1 MENDL
6 LTRCHD
12 AWLALEPFRR
22 ERLRCKR
29 LSYGTDGASANN
41 LVRQLLKS
49 VVGRYRYLRVGS
61 TVDLDAD
68 VRAELDLDARTLE
81 EFLISGMAVNR
92 RRLDPHHGRHEFA
105 NVSPERIFF
114 TRCSEPDASDATLVG
129 MLHDFSA
136 TQLLRQFGDDD
147 PALCRDLME
156 HYRGRQAAYPAA
168 PCVEAPMSWDTSTL
182 PGHVRVIEAWEA
194 VCVHTLYCHDL
205 LQAEL
210 FTVPYT
216 AEAQA
221 AVDAVN
227 ARRRADRR
235 PEVLTLLD
243 NDDAWLHTWL
253 SPAGRVLRRET
264 VSRDAF
270 PFALRLYPMTDGE
283 THSLVADVA
292 PQQLH
297 INRLVALLDR
307 VIDQSAKGVLLFPTE
322 QLPDGFTWQDMR
334 RIWANP
340 GGIIPYKRTSR
351 SLSPQQV
358 NSTGWNQG
366 AGEMLK
372 LQLDL
377 FAEVSGLAPSF
388 RGREA
393 AFAGSEAA
401 KVDSQNASI
410 ALMDIMGAFHAFVAQ
425 RNQMTGKEGVAKS
438 GESWRMHRGASLQ
451 Y

>member
-1 MENDL
+1 MMKNNL

-49 VVGRYRYLRVGS
+49 VVGRYRYLRAGS
-61 TVDLDAD
+61 TIDLDLD
-68 VRAELDLDARTLE
+68 VRSELDLDARSLE
-81 EFLISGMAVNR
+81 EFLISGMVVNR
-92 RRLDPHHGRHEFA
+92 RRLSPHATAHSFV
-105 NVSPERIFF
+105 NISPERIFF
-114 TRCSEPDASDATLVG
+114 TRFCEPDASDASLVG
-129 MLHDFSA
+129 MLHDFSP
-136 TQLLRQFGDDD
+136 TLLLRLFGDDD
-147 PALCRDLME
+147 PERCRDLLE
-156 HYRGRQAAYPAA
+156 HYRGRQGICAA
-168 PCVEAPMSWDTSTL
+168 PCLEAATEWDTASL
-182 PGHVRVIEAWEA
+182 PGRLRVVEVWER
-194 VCVHTLYCHDL
+194 VCVQTLYCHDL
-205 LQAEL
+205 LEAEL
-210 FTVPYT
+210 VTVPYT
-216 AEAQA
+216 ADAQI
-221 AVDAVN
+221 AVDDLN
-227 ARRRADRR
+227 RRRRADHK

-243 NDDAWLHTWL
+243 NNDAWQHTWL
-253 SPAGRVLRRET
+253 SPAGRILRQET
-264 VSRDAF
+264 VRLQAF
-270 PFALRLYPMTDGE
+270 PFVMRLYPMTDGE

-322 QLPDGFTWQDMR
+322 QLPNGFTWQDMR

-358 NSTGWNQG
+358 STTGWNQG
-366 AGEMLK
+366 AGQMLRT
-372 LQLDL
+372 QLDL

-410 ALMDIMGAFHAFVAQ
+410 ALMDIMGAFHAFVDA
-425 RNQMTGKEGVAKS
+425 RRRMTDNQSHSPVYDYEP
-438 GESWRMHRGASLQ
+438 
-451 Y
+451 

>member
-1 MENDL
+1 MTTMENDL

-156 HYRGRQAAYPAA
+156 HYRGRLRGQGGQQGIQAHE
-168 PCVEAPMSWDTSTL
+168 VT
-182 PGHVRVIEAWEA
+182 H
-194 VCVHTLYCHDL
+194 HT
-205 LQAEL
+205 
-210 FTVPYT
+210 PYT
-216 AEAQA
+216 QPPQ
-221 AVDAVN
+221 
-227 ARRRADRR
+227 RMT
-235 PEVLTLLD
+235 P
-243 NDDAWLHTWL
+243 
-253 SPAGRVLRRET
+253 LRRL
-264 VSRDAF
+264 VFCAWGCGGGRRKNGSSR
-270 PFALRLYPMTDGE
+270 
-283 THSLVADVA
+283 
-292 PQQLH
+292 
-297 INRLVALLDR
+297 
-307 VIDQSAKGVLLFPTE
+307 
-322 QLPDGFTWQDMR
+322 
-334 RIWANP
+334 NP
-340 GGIIPYKRTSR
+340 GAF
-351 SLSPQQV
+351 
-358 NSTGWNQG
+358 QG
-366 AGEMLK
+366 GSINWAHNVEYGG
-372 LQLDL
+372 
-377 FAEVSGLAPSF
+377 SWSILAAIWSF
-388 RGREA
+388 
-393 AFAGSEAA
+393 S
-401 KVDSQNASI
+401 S
-410 ALMDIMGAFHAFVAQ
+410 
-425 RNQMTGKEGVAKS
+425 
-438 GESWRMHRGASLQ
+438 GASVV
-451 Y
+451 